1 MRKERK
7 MPSVIIGLII
17 IYSLGIVSIIA
28 VYVMDPLAEWYSTVV
43 IVMCGIMSV
52 FVTLDCT
59 TINEYNLSSS
69 GLTIFLNLVFAVGS
83 RVMERLDRELW
94 WYSIYEMVVSMLV
107 SIMLIQATSR

>member
-1 MRKERK
+1 MS
-7 MPSVIIGLII
+7 SVIIGLVI

-43 IVMCGIMSV
+43 IVTCGIMSV

-59 TINEYNLSSS
+59 TINEYNLSSN
-69 GLTIFLNLVFAVGS
+69 GFTIFLNLVLAVGS

>member
-1 MRKERK
+1 

-28 VYVMDPLAEWYSTVV
+28 VYVMDPLAEWYSTVA

-59 TINEYNLSSS
+59 TLNEYNLSSN

>member
-1 MRKERK
+1 

-69 GLTIFLNLVFAVGS
+69 GLTIFLNFITKIFLGVEKWRKKRNF
-83 RVMERLDRELW
+83 RERLQKKVNNDMKKTVGHCGF
-94 WYSIYEMVVSMLV
+94 YSLSFV
-107 SIMLIQATSR
+107 A